1 MCFVLC
7 IVSSIAFLIKCI
19 EETAIKYAKYYPVF
33 ISKYFVI
40 RLIFGH
46 IWPIITKKVVRS
58 SSSLKIIFAF
68 FFVAKYLYPSSLS
81 LLSYLTSQF
90 EIRDAS
96 GEYYVWFYFCVC
108 LSTSLSS
115 LFKESCV
122 LILLFPKHK
131 ESFLSPKQSRA
142 EVKEE
147 NYPQMEL
154 YKILSKYSGRTQ
166 KYHHKF
172 KNIFIN
178 SNIPQ

>member
-1 MCFVLC
+1 M
-7 IVSSIAFLIKCI
+7 
-19 EETAIKYAKYYPVF
+19 
-33 ISKYFVI
+33 
-40 RLIFGH
+40 
-46 IWPIITKKVVRS
+46 
-58 SSSLKIIFAF
+58 
-68 FFVAKYLYPSSLS
+68 YPSSLS

-154 YKILSKYSGRTQ
+154 YKILSKYSVA
-166 KYHHKF
+166 
-172 KNIFIN
+172 IAN
-178 SNIPQ
+178 SADASSSSYPFSDNYSCGAHAAASTFHTHREAILSKDWPFLAQPE